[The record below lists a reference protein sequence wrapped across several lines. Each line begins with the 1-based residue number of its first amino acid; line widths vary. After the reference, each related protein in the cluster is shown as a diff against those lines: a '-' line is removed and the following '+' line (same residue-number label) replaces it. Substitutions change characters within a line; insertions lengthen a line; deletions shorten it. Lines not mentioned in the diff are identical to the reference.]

1 MLFINF
7 MILGSFQAIMNDK
20 RSQSSI
26 MNDIVNDTNGH
37 NIVNASFAHK
47 PDGLKPA
54 LWRGQ
59 ITFFLLLH

>member
-1 MLFINF
+1 MLFITF

-20 RSQSSI
+20 RSQFSI

-47 PDGLKPA
+47 PDGLKAA
-54 LWRGQ
+54 LWGGQ